1 MMKLNFYVSALAAL
15 LFSGNSLAATEVS
28 PKLKQNLEIMRN
40 ILQTSLE
47 QSQNTNVSRISHSYL
62 AGQGVLFR
70 TSTRGQFGHYFAM
83 APMPPAAPMPPIDQ
97 AAIAAISARASAAA
111 NAALAGG
118 HISESDI
125 EDIAEQAEAQAEQMM
140 EQQEQM
146 QDQMRELRE
155 QSRDL
160 ERELRDIER
169 EKRDIEFARK
179 VGKEDAE
186 QQKQLNQLNSKN
198 TELQKRLA
206 DIKQKYAAWEQ
217 DFQKKRAE
225 QAKLA
230 AQKQA
235 ELITNISVNFANTLC
250 DYGASLREIKDSEFV
265 SLQLETSQ
273 GRDSKDIYWVF
284 KKSDINQ
291 CVSGKLKAE
300 TLLKKADYYQY

>member
-1 MMKLNFYVSALAAL
+1 MKLNFCLTAIAAL
-15 LFSGNSLAATEVS
+15 LLSSASQAATQVS

-47 QSQNTNVSRISHSYL
+47 QGQHSSVGRISHSYL
-62 AGQGVLFR
+62 AGQGALFR

-83 APMPPAAPMPPIDQ
+83 APMPPAAPMPPIDH
-97 AAIAAISARASAAA
+97 AALAAFSAQASAAA
-111 NAALAGG
+111 NTAMAGG
-118 HISESDI
+118 HISEADI
-125 EDIAEQAEAQAEQMM
+125 EDIAEQAEAQVEQMM

-146 QDQMRELRE
+146 QDQMRDLRE

-160 ERELRDIER
+160 ERELRDVER

-186 QQKQLNQLNSKN
+186 QQKQLSQLNTKN
-198 TELQKRLA
+198 AQLQKRLA
-206 DIKQKYAAWEQ
+206 EMKQKYATWEQ
-217 DFQKKRAE
+217 EFQQKRAE
-225 QAKLA
+225 QAKVA

-235 ELITNISVNFANTLC
+235 ELITSISVNFANTLC
-250 DYGASLREIKDSEFV
+250 DYGASLREIKDDEFV

-273 GRDSKDIYWVF
+273 GRDNKDIYWVF

-291 CVSGKLKAE
+291 CVSGKLKAD

>member
-15 LFSGNSLAATEVS
+15 LFTGNSLAATDVS

-47 QSQNTNVSRISHSYL
+47 QSPHGKVSRISHSYL

-70 TSTRGQFGHYFAM
+70 TGTRGPFGHYFAM
-83 APMPPAAPMPPIDQ
+83 APMSPAAPMPPVDQ
-97 AAIAAISARASAAA
+97 AAIAAISARAAAAA
-111 NAALAGG
+111 NAALAGD
-118 HISESDI
+118 HISEADI
-125 EDIAEQAEAQAEQMM
+125 EEITEQAEAQVEQMM

-146 QDQMRELRE
+146 QDQMRNLRE

-160 ERELRDIER
+160 ERELRNIER

-179 VGKEDAE
+179 VGKEDPA
-186 QQKQLNQLNSKN
+186 QQKQLTQLNSKN
-198 TELQKRLA
+198 AELQKQLTE
-206 DIKQKYAAWEQ
+206 IQQKYAAWEQ
-217 DFQKKRAE
+217 DFKKKQAE

-235 ELITNISVNFANTLC
+235 ELITSISINFATTLC
-250 DYGASLREIKDSEFV
+250 DYGASLREIKDNEFV